1 MRNQIAPA
9 VARWPFLAADGLLL
23 CLAIFIGMQS
33 KHPLGTGEVFACVA
47 CVSLGAFFGIC
58 PYLLNYR
65 ALTRIAEAYALA
77 SVVGQIKRV
86 EKLAEQISDATGQ
99 WQTVQ
104 ESADKTARQ
113 SKEIAQ
119 GMAKEVKSFEDFL
132 KNAND
137 SERATL
143 RLEVDKLRRAE
154 MEWLQTLVR
163 MLDHIFALNR
173 AAVRSG
179 QPSVIEQ
186 LGNFQNACRDVARR
200 VGLVPFIA
208 APADTF
214 DEMRHQVVEGESRP
228 AAGAAIEET
237 VAAGYTFQGK
247 LIRPAM
253 VRLRDGSEEDKRVQ
267 AN

>member
-9 VARWPFLAADGLLL
+9 VARWPFFVADGLLL
-23 CLAIFIGMQS
+23 CLAIFICFQS
-33 KHPLGTGEVFACVA
+33 KHPLGTGEVLACVA
-47 CVSLGAFFGIC
+47 CVSLGAFFGAW
-58 PYLLNYR
+58 PFLLNYR

-77 SVVGQIKRV
+77 SVVGQIKKV
-86 EKLAEQISDATGQ
+86 DKLAEQISGATGQ
-99 WQTVQ
+99 WQSVQ
-104 ESADKTARQ
+104 ESADKTAKQAR
-113 SKEIAQ
+113 EIAQ
-119 GMAKEVKSFEDFL
+119 SMAKEAKSFEDFL

-154 MEWLQTLVR
+154 IEWLQTVVR
-163 MLDHIFALNR
+163 MLDHIFALHR

-208 APADTF
+208 APADAF
-214 DEMRHQVVEGESRP
+214 DEARHQVVEGSSKP
-228 AAGAAIEET
+228 AAGAAVEET

-253 VRLRDGSEEDKRVQ
+253 VRLRNGEDEGVQ